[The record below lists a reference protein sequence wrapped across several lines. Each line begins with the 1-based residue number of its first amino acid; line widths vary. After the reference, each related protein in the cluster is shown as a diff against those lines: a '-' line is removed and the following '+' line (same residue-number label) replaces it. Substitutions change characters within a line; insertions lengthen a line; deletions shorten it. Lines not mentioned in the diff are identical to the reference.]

1 VSSYQWQALLCASV
15 WMGSLAIGY
24 ASEPA
29 AASKR
34 WPAYPAPTKE
44 AEVSAWSRTIKL
56 RPAFSTCLDRAAGAT
71 AETRACLGE
80 EHAYQD
86 ARLNRVYHQLISGLN
101 ENARQALRVEERS
114 WIAFRDEHCALPKD
128 PGEQDELDHLECLVD
143 QTADRATELEAQFAR
158 K

>member
-1 VSSYQWQALLCASV
+1 V
-15 WMGSLAIGY
+15 WAGSLAISY
-24 ASEPA
+24 AAEPNA
-29 AASKR
+29 GSQR

-56 RPAFSTCLDRAAGAT
+56 RPAFSTCLDHAAGAT

-86 ARLNRVYHQLISGLN
+86 ARLNRVYHRLMLGLK
-101 ENARQALRVEERS
+101 ENARQTLRVEERS

-128 PGEQDELDHLECLVD
+128 PGEQDELGQLECLVD
-143 QTADRATELEAQFAR
+143 QTADRATELEAQLAR